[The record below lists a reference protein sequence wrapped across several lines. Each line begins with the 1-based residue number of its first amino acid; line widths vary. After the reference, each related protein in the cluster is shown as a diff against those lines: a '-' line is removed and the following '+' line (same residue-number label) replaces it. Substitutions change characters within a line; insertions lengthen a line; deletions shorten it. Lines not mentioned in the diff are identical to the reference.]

1 MADRIDPP
9 LRDRRRAG
17 LRAVVEAVAQA
28 SPITAGL
35 ARLYQDTH
43 PPKSVADREAWEDR
57 ITEAV
62 NKCSDNSVVEDIT
75 FEGAS
80 AALIEGIAKGCPD
93 GFALPNL
100 EFDDL
105 LKMTASPTNAEDLQE
120 ALYLLQSFGLVRVT
134 EWVNATRVA
143 PTQSF
148 YEAFDEQVMGWSTP
162 RDGGRLAEIVLE
174 AEGAS
179 AEELHQRTGWA
190 PRRLNPALRWLAD
203 RLPDGHAYGEV
214 HPDYV
219 LYWIRCEPESKLH
232 LKRIVQEYGHT
243 SPGCV

>member
-1 MADRIDPP
+1 MADKIGPP
-9 LRDRRRAG
+9 PRDRRRAG
-17 LRAVVEAVAQA
+17 LRAIVEAVAQA
-28 SPITAGL
+28 HPITAGL
-35 ARLYQDTH
+35 TRLYQDTH
-43 PPKSVADREAWEDR
+43 PPKSVADREAWEDS
-57 ITEAV
+57 ITDAV
-62 NKCSDNSVVEDIT
+62 NEHSDQLGEKEIR

-93 GFALPNL
+93 GCALPHF
-100 EFDDL
+100 EFDDA
-105 LKMTASPTNAEDLQE
+105 LKMASPANAEEVEE
-120 ALYLLQSFGLVRVT
+120 ALYLLQSLGLVHVT
-134 EWVNATRVA
+134 DRPNASHVA

-148 YEAFDEQVMGWSTP
+148 YEAFDEQVMGWSTA
-162 RDGGRLAEIVLE
+162 RDAARLAEIVLE

-219 LYWIRCEPESKLH
+219 LYWVRCEPETKLH
-232 LKRIVQEYGHT
+232 LKRIVQEHGRT
-243 SPGCV
+243 PTEGV